1 MTQKV
6 YYKLSELLEIACFNL
21 NSSMIA
27 EKAGA
32 HRIEFCSNYNL
43 GGTTPSNSDISE
55 IKKKVHIP
63 VHVIIRPRGGNF
75 IYTNEEIE
83 QMKRSIEVCKQNK
96 IDGVVFGNLNS
107 DHTINELQCKELIEL
122 AKPMKTVFHRA
133 IDELNNIEEGFK
145 KLIELKFDA
154 VLTSGGKGSALSGIN
169 KLKELQL
176 ANGHQI
182 QLIAGGGIRS
192 SNIEQIRS
200 FTACQFY
207 HSAAIIDQSELANEQ
222 EIKKLLSQLS

>member
-1 MTQKV
+1 V
-6 YYKLSELLEIACFNL
+6 
-21 NSSMIA
+21 IA

-43 GGTTPSNSDISE
+43 GGTTPSDTDISE

-75 IYTNEEIE
+75 IYTNEEID
-83 QMKRSIEVCKQNK
+83 QMKRSIQLCKQNN
-96 IDGVVFGNLNS
+96 IDGIVFGILNF

-122 AKPMKTVFHRA
+122 AKPMKAVFHRA
-133 IDELNNIEEGFK
+133 IDEVNNIEAGIK
-145 KLIELKFDA
+145 KLIALKFDA

-169 KLKELQL
+169 KLKELQS
-176 ANGHQI
+176 AYGNKIQI
-182 QLIAGGGIRS
+182 IAGGGIRS
-192 SNIEQIRS
+192 SNIEQIRF